1 MESQVTFDQFRE
13 EWLRAVRADNP
24 STLELGRRFARKLI
38 TQWRDIDESSDEIV
52 YCDGSGDGGIDI
64 AFLERGESVES
75 DSDDAP
81 QGDTWYLVQSKYGS
95 AFQSTQTLLVEGQK
109 VIETLDG
116 QRAHLSSLA
125 KWLLDALQAFR
136 SKASENDRIVLVFA
150 TEELL
155 TAAEQKALGDVR
167 AMGQGRLKMN
177 FDVQSVSV
185 EMLYQRSL
193 EEMVGIDVSVPLRA
207 DLAPSGEGLL
217 VGAVPLLNLYAFLKQ
232 YQGTTQDLDR
242 LYEKNI
248 RRFLNLRGKVNK
260 AMAKTLSERPDRFG
274 LYNNGITVVVEDFV
288 LNGDGSI
295 ELVDPYVVNGCQTT
309 RTIWEVFYPRMESGG
324 TGKSQAFEE
333 WRAKAEQGVVVTK
346 IAKVGT
352 AGEELLQEIT
362 RYTNSQNAVRE
373 KDFIALTSDFKTWSQ
388 QMAEAYDLYL
398 EIQRGGWDSRR
409 ALQRQNPGLHEFK
422 RSAYAFDLIKVYG
435 AGWLKEAGTA
445 FGRNAAFLPSGPIF
459 KQIVNTETTDD
470 PFGVSSLYA
479 AYRLQEEANRYE
491 FGRGSRPSRRQ
502 TRFLF
507 YLTVLDLLRDVFIQ
521 AGVKV
526 TLGALT
532 RAIITL
538 AEPGNEAA
546 FKTLLNRS
554 VSVIDRYLTQEN
566 DNSVYR
572 EPEFTGRFGS
582 DLNGFLKWEQ
592 LGKNEETTPRY
603 HRLTAGAKIALSDPD
618 ENGQSPAERIM
629 AAVKE

>member
-13 EWLRAVRADNP
+13 EWLRDVLVDNP

-52 YCDGSGDGGIDI
+52 YCDGTGDGGIDI
-64 AFLERGESVES
+64 AFLERGESVEA

-81 QGDTWYLVQSKYGS
+81 QGDAWYLVQSKYGS
-95 AFQSTQTLLVEGQK
+95 AFQGTNTLLIEGQK

-116 QRAHLSSLA
+116 QRSNLSSLA
-125 KWLLDALQAFR
+125 KSLLDTLLTFR
-136 SKASENDRIVLVFA
+136 SKASENDRIVLLFA
-150 TEELL
+150 TEKLL
-155 TAAEQKALGDVR
+155 TESEQKVLGNVR
-167 AMGQGRLKMN
+167 AMGKDRLKMN

-185 EMLYQRSL
+185 EMLYQRPL
-193 EEMVGIDVSVPLRA
+193 EEVTGAEVSLPLRA
-207 DLAPSGEGLL
+207 DLSPSGESLL
-217 VGAVPLLNLYAFLKQ
+217 VGAVPLRNLYDFLKL
-232 YQGTTQDLDR
+232 YQTKTQDIDR

-260 AMAKTLSERPDRFG
+260 AMAKTLVERPDRFG
-274 LYNNGITVVVEDFV
+274 LYNNGITVVVEDFIRRE
-288 LNGDGSI
+288 DGAV

-333 WRAKAEQGVVVTK
+333 WSARVDQGVVVTK
-346 IAKVGT
+346 IAKVT
-352 AGEELLQEIT
+352 AGDELLQEIT

-373 KDFIALTSDFKTWSQ
+373 KDFIALTSDFKTWSR
-388 QMAEAYDLYL
+388 QMAEEYDLYL

-409 ALQRQNPGLHEFK
+409 ALQRQNPSLRQFK

-479 AYRLQEEANRYE
+479 AYLLQEAANKYE

-502 TRFLF
+502 TRFFF
-507 YLTVLDLLRDVFIQ
+507 YLTVMELLRDVFIQ
-521 AGVKV
+521 EGIKA
-526 TLGALT
+526 THGALT
-532 RAIITL
+532 GAVIKL
-538 AEPGNEAA
+538 SEPGNEAA
-546 FKTLLNRS
+546 FRTLLNRA
-554 VSVIDRYLTQEN
+554 VSVIDRYLTEEN

-572 EPEFTGRFGS
+572 EPEFRGRFNS

-592 LGKNEETTPRY
+592 LGKIEDTTPRF
-603 HRLTAGAKIALSDPD
+603 HRLLAAAKIALSDQD
-618 ENGQSPAERIM
+618 DGGQSPAERIM
-629 AAVKE
+629 DAVKG

>member
-13 EWLRAVRADNP
+13 EWLRDVLVDNP

-52 YCDGSGDGGIDI
+52 YCDGTGDGGIDI
-64 AFLERGESVES
+64 AFLERGESVEA

-81 QGDTWYLVQSKYGS
+81 QGDAWYLVQSKYGS
-95 AFQSTQTLLVEGQK
+95 AFQGTNTLLIEGQK

-116 QRAHLSSLA
+116 QRSNLSSLA
-125 KWLLDALQAFR
+125 KSLLDTLLTFR
-136 SKASENDRIVLVFA
+136 SKASENDRIVLLFA
-150 TEELL
+150 TEKLL
-155 TAAEQKALGDVR
+155 TESEQKVLGNVR
-167 AMGQGRLKMN
+167 AMGKDQLKMN

-185 EMLYQRSL
+185 EMLYQRPL
-193 EEMVGIDVSVPLRA
+193 EEVTGAEVSLPLRA
-207 DLAPSGEGLL
+207 DLSPSGESLL
-217 VGAVPLLNLYAFLKQ
+217 VGAVPLRNLYDFLKL
-232 YQGTTQDLDR
+232 YQTKTQDIDR

-260 AMAKTLSERPDRFG
+260 AMAKTLVERPDRFG
-274 LYNNGITVVVEDFV
+274 LYNNGITVVVEDFIRRE
-288 LNGDGSI
+288 DGAV

-333 WRAKAEQGVVVTK
+333 WSARVDQGVVVTK
-346 IAKVGT
+346 IAKVT
-352 AGEELLQEIT
+352 AGDELLQEIT

-373 KDFIALTSDFKTWSQ
+373 KDFIALTSDFKTWSR
-388 QMAEAYDLYL
+388 QMAEEYDLYL

-409 ALQRQNPGLHEFK
+409 ALQRQNPSLRQFK

-479 AYRLQEEANRYE
+479 AYLLQEAANKYE

-502 TRFLF
+502 TRFFF
-507 YLTVLDLLRDVFIQ
+507 YLTVMELLRDVFIQ
-521 AGVKV
+521 EGIKA
-526 TLGALT
+526 THGALT
-532 RAIITL
+532 GAVIKL
-538 AEPGNEAA
+538 SEPGNEAA
-546 FKTLLNRS
+546 FRTLLNRA
-554 VSVIDRYLTQEN
+554 VSVIDRYLTEEN

-572 EPEFTGRFGS
+572 EPEFRGRFNS

-592 LGKNEETTPRY
+592 LGKIEDTTPRF
-603 HRLTAGAKIALSDPD
+603 HRLLAAAKIALSDQD
-618 ENGQSPAERIM
+618 DGGQSPAERIM
-629 AAVKE
+629 DAVKG